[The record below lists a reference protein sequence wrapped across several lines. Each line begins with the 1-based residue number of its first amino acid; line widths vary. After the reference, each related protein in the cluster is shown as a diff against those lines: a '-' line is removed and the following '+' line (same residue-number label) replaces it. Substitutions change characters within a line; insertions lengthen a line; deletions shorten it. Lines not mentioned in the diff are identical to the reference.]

1 MKKRILLLIVSIFSL
16 SICVQSQPE
25 NKQLQK
31 FKTAL
36 VASNTIILGDL
47 QGEIETKDISKLT
60 YDRYMELLK
69 KDRNRLTK
77 MVMKIIKRSNKHLF
91 AVKNNSF
98 LIAIYSKRLNAVL
111 YDDADTTIKT
121 DSVHVLSK
129 NEKIPDLN
137 EFIHRTRF
145 TVKNN

>member
-1 MKKRILLLIVSIFSL
+1 MKKSILLFILSL
-16 SICVQSQPE
+16 LSFSICVQSQPE
-25 NKQLQK
+25 NKQLQR

-36 VASNTIILGDL
+36 AATNTIILGDL
-47 QGEIETKDISKLT
+47 NCEEETQDISKLT
-60 YDRYMELLK
+60 YQKYIGLLK
-69 KDRNRLTK
+69 ENPNRSSK
-77 MVMKIIKRSNKHLF
+77 MLVRIIQRSEEHLF

-111 YDDADTTIKT
+111 YDDADTAIKT

-137 EFIHRTRF
+137 EFISRTEF
-145 TVKNN
+145 NIIK